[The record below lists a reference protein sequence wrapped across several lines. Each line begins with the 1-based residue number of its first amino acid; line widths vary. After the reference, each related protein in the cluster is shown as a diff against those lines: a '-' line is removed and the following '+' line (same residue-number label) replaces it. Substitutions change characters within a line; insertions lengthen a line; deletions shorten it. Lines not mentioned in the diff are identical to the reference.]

1 MIQFISPLSPFYQTL
16 ANMYVSH
23 TDSCESFSP
32 TFVESWK
39 HHRSTP
45 NGPHSQFD
53 HLHMA
58 SEKVEVPVWLLV
70 RDGYKPASL
79 LNTLPDNRC
88 RILLLPERQEMEV
101 DARDLERAN
110 PSSFDRIEDVADLRY
125 SNECSVTHTL
135 VQRFGSG
142 QVYTY
147 AAGQN
152 LLAINPMVPLNIFTE
167 GVMDLFT
174 GAEHRRDMPPH
185 VFSVAQ
191 LTLSRLSRSVA
202 ATQYRP
208 RQLDAPF
215 DANHTDSQNN
225 HQYDAHTPCCQAIC
239 LSGRSGSGK
248 TRASLNLLS
257 YLLHQSNRMMAAK
270 LQQDEHT
277 LFSSACRRLT
287 TERLRALF
295 NMLDAF
301 TCARIML
308 NTNANRAMRLFSM
321 EFTDLTAVKH
331 AAAGLSK
338 PTGSP
343 SLVVTGLTTRLL
355 LFERTR
361 VTERPEGE
369 PNFHVFYYFLSGL
382 EEQSRREFFLTELNE
397 PNLFMTSLQR
407 LEDKEAACNHWQQL
421 CLDAQLLGFNMDD
434 EWMSIARLLAIIYHL
449 GCAGCVDQPQAND
462 SIPNGFSESALHLVE
477 SSFKHLESAQRAAH
491 LLGCSLDY
499 LTTAVFGLVGETG
512 RTASDSLCGFVQ
524 GLYQTTVDI
533 VVMLINRCLSSDSSS
548 IASSE
553 HNPSVCAQ
561 LLLCDPPGLQAPSPG
576 SHISSRSTPST
587 LATYS
592 DLVINYANERLSHLF
607 HETGLGLIHF
617 RMKEVWFVY
626 KEIRFLSFFSV
637 AFTPLPVSYRNRS
650 SLTTTSGQF
659 PNSYETHQIV
669 GRAYLRTIRRI
680 RHSGSF
686 VLNHNLSAFPVEY
699 GLDSRWLSNSRL
711 CPSMFSA
718 HQLLQKS
725 GPSAIKWLVSLLQ
738 TNRDYIGDARPTW
751 TDNPS
756 VFTEVKHQLDF
767 VMRLFSSCA
776 TNNAGPNSHAGAV
789 SGFNDGGSSFGVHW
803 IHCLLPVVNAGLC
816 QLISSS
822 DSVTELPASAELS
835 FTPDSSLIAG
845 HPARICVNLIR
856 AQLRGLNL
864 IAILDEAR
872 SSFPDRITLSDF
884 RHRYCSLISKS
895 VLKRTGKCDDN
906 QVVRAVLDT
915 LQYPA
920 KSFLIGKEQASLV
933 FLKSFVL
940 PQLNLRL
947 KSRALVK
954 SKSTKAKTHPSQTD
968 EQPNQADSSERST
981 PSNCVPLSPIRSTHS
996 PHITRSQVAHVTASE
1011 LDRLHLDRGT
1021 PDSHAVQPNEA
1032 FRVSL
1037 AGSPSV
1043 PDMQTY
1049 LSVVAKV
1056 EQANEDLK
1064 HCHEQIEQLTNQL
1077 RVAETAVDQ
1086 LRGECDEAERRARK
1100 AEQRADEL
1108 LTQNSVHQTAV
1119 SLSCEQDNSEF
1130 GLNSSESIQSML
1142 QKQVELLRTQL
1153 LEANRKIAELT
1164 ASQSRPTSQLD
1175 KNGHAESP
1183 SMELNDLRK
1192 SRQELAVRVAT
1203 LQSELDEVQHDLLVA
1218 KQARTRAEQN
1228 LEYVRADS
1236 KRLLDER
1243 DADVEAL
1250 RTANQTRIRQL
1261 EEQLDATQMEASQAN
1276 RERLQ
1281 LQHDLSTV
1289 RGELNIALE
1298 SMDNETD
1305 RKLLKDLKKYQTLLA
1320 EKETLL
1326 EQFIQE
1332 PPPDVGTVKQL
1343 RDRIDELDELNETNS
1358 RQKRAIQ
1365 VELDDAI
1372 NQLSTLQ
1379 RIKQGLEDQLSK
1391 TKHES
1396 LDLQTQLEEQ
1406 KTAAKEAQR
1415 QYQTVVAARSIDS
1428 ATIAAQ
1434 TLEINE
1440 LLKERDCIRAE
1451 LDELR
1456 LKFTVPEVDPISRLS
1471 VDRLELKVRELEQ
1484 RLELESIVRNR
1495 LQTSL
1500 DRARETIEQLTT
1512 ERDRLIASENSEK
1525 QLTRK
1530 LARQLREAQQAQDE
1544 TARRAQLARRR
1555 ADEAMTQADQAIR
1568 QANSSREELSA
1579 LARRKQDFKT
1589 WANQR
1594 EQELDLNTVE
1604 NEDTCSTYSAGDKDR
1619 WLRRPVTLPI
1629 EPSVVD
1635 QAQALALATE
1645 TSAFQR
1651 SRSLSLKRPRHR
1663 HARFGA
1669 VHTHRIMS
1677 APLVG
1682 ILRNPTVSQPPQPCQ
1697 KPALSSVCQ
1706 KQPSPTHNIAQRS
1719 EINIQRI
1726 SNIRGDTTGEQRIDS
1741 PTSSSLIE
1749 SSDDEPPGSRNARLS
1764 HPLSVQTLR
1773 PGVSVDT
1780 VRNAELQ
1787 SALSS
1792 PILIVR
1798 ELEQCSSQ
1806 SLLSVDQTQ
1815 KQQETSQ
1822 RPFDSSC
1829 DFVTMYPQT
1838 EIARPSFL
1846 EPQTPFP
1853 SPQSTSSEATFPFT

>member
-1 MIQFISPLSPFYQTL
+1 
-16 ANMYVSH
+16 
-23 TDSCESFSP
+23 
-32 TFVESWK
+32 
-39 HHRSTP
+39 
-45 NGPHSQFD
+45 
-53 HLHMA
+53 
-58 SEKVEVPVWLLV
+58 
-70 RDGYKPASL
+70 
-79 LNTLPDNRC
+79 
-88 RILLLPERQEMEV
+88 
-101 DARDLERAN
+101 
-110 PSSFDRIEDVADLRY
+110 
-125 SNECSVTHTL
+125 
-135 VQRFGSG
+135 
-142 QVYTY
+142 
-147 AAGQN
+147 
-152 LLAINPMVPLNIFTE
+152 
-167 GVMDLFT
+167 
-174 GAEHRRDMPPH
+174 
-185 VFSVAQ
+185 
-191 LTLSRLSRSVA
+191 
-202 ATQYRP
+202 
-208 RQLDAPF
+208 
-215 DANHTDSQNN
+215 
-225 HQYDAHTPCCQAIC
+225 
-239 LSGRSGSGK
+239 
-248 TRASLNLLS
+248 
-257 YLLHQSNRMMAAK
+257 
-270 LQQDEHT
+270 
-277 LFSSACRRLT
+277 
-287 TERLRALF
+287 
-295 NMLDAF
+295 
-301 TCARIML
+301 
-308 NTNANRAMRLFSM
+308 
-321 EFTDLTAVKH
+321 
-331 AAAGLSK
+331 
-338 PTGSP
+338 
-343 SLVVTGLTTRLL
+343 
-355 LFERTR
+355 
-361 VTERPEGE
+361 
-369 PNFHVFYYFLSGL
+369 
-382 EEQSRREFFLTELNE
+382 
-397 PNLFMTSLQR
+397 
-407 LEDKEAACNHWQQL
+407 
-421 CLDAQLLGFNMDD
+421 
-434 EWMSIARLLAIIYHL
+434 
-449 GCAGCVDQPQAND
+449 
-462 SIPNGFSESALHLVE
+462 
-477 SSFKHLESAQRAAH
+477 
-491 LLGCSLDY
+491 
-499 LTTAVFGLVGETG
+499 
-512 RTASDSLCGFVQ
+512 
-524 GLYQTTVDI
+524 
-533 VVMLINRCLSSDSSS
+533 
-548 IASSE
+548 
-553 HNPSVCAQ
+553 
-561 LLLCDPPGLQAPSPG
+561 
-576 SHISSRSTPST
+576 
-587 LATYS
+587 
-592 DLVINYANERLSHLF
+592 
-607 HETGLGLIHF
+607 
-617 RMKEVWFVY
+617 
-626 KEIRFLSFFSV
+626 
-637 AFTPLPVSYRNRS
+637 
-650 SLTTTSGQF
+650 
-659 PNSYETHQIV
+659 
-669 GRAYLRTIRRI
+669 LRTIRRV

-699 GLDSRWLSNSRL
+699 GFDSRWLSNSRL
-711 CPSMFSA
+711 CPSIFSA

-725 GPSAIKWLVSLLQ
+725 GPSAIKLLVSLLQ
-738 TNRDYIGDARPTW
+738 TNRDFIGDARPMW

-756 VFTEVKHQLDF
+756 AFTEVKLQLDF

-776 TNNAGPNSHAGAV
+776 TNNAGPNSHAGPV

-816 QLISSS
+816 QLISGS

-835 FTPDSSLIAG
+835 FAPNSSLIAG

-884 RHRYCSLISKS
+884 RHRYYSLISKS
-895 VLKRTGKCDDN
+895 VLKRTGKCDN
-906 QVVRAVLDT
+906 SQ
-915 LQYPA
+915 
-920 KSFLIGKEQASLV
+920 V

-947 KSRALVK
+947 KSRALIK
-954 SKSTKAKTHPSQTD
+954 SKTHPAQTD
-968 EQPNQADSSERST
+968 EQPNQADSSEPST
-981 PSNCVPLSPIRSTHS
+981 PSNCVPLSPIQSTHS
-996 PHITRSQVAHVTASE
+996 PHITRSQVARVAASE

-1021 PDSHAVQPNEA
+1021 PDSYAVQPNEA
-1032 FRVSL
+1032 FRVSS

-1049 LSVVAKV
+1049 LSVVAKMK
-1056 EQANEDLK
+1056 QANEDLK
-1064 HCHEQIEQLTNQL
+1064 HCHEQMEQLTNQL

-1108 LTQNSVHQTAV
+1108 LTQGSVHQTAV
-1119 SLSCEQDNSEF
+1119 PMNCEQDNSEF

-1142 QKQVELLRTQL
+1142 QRQVELLRTQL

-1175 KNGHAESP
+1175 KNGRAESP
-1183 SMELNDLRK
+1183 FMELNELRK

-1228 LEYVRADS
+1228 LEYIRADS

-1243 DADVEAL
+1243 DTDVEAL

-1289 RGELNIALE
+1289 RGELNTALE
-1298 SMDNETD
+1298 TMDNETE

-1365 VELDDAI
+1365 VELDDTI

-1379 RIKQGLEDQLSK
+1379 RIKQRLEDQLSK

-1415 QYQTVVAARSIDS
+1415 QYQTAVAARSIDS

-1440 LLKERDCIRAE
+1440 LLKERDSIRAE
-1451 LDELR
+1451 LDELQ
-1456 LKFTVPEVDPISRLS
+1456 LKFAVPEVDPISRVS

-1484 RLELESIVRNR
+1484 RLELESIVRSR

-1544 TARRAQLARRR
+1544 TARRAQLAQRR

-1594 EQELDLNTVE
+1594 EQELDLNTIE

-1619 WLRRPVTLPI
+1619 WLRRPITLPI

-1635 QAQALALATE
+1635 QALALATE

-1682 ILRNPTVSQPPQPCQ
+1682 ILRNRTVPCQ
-1697 KPALSSVCQ
+1697 KPALNSVYR

-1719 EINIQRI
+1719 EVNIQRI
-1726 SNIRGDTTGEQRIDS
+1726 RNIQGDTTGEQRIDS

-1749 SSDDEPPGSRNARLS
+1749 SSDDEPSGSRKARLS

-1773 PGVSVDT
+1773 PGVSVNT
-1780 VRNAELQ
+1780 VSNADLQ

-1815 KQQETSQ
+1815 KQQEASQ
-1822 RPFDSSC
+1822 IPFDSSC
-1829 DFVTMYPQT
+1829 DFVTMHPQT